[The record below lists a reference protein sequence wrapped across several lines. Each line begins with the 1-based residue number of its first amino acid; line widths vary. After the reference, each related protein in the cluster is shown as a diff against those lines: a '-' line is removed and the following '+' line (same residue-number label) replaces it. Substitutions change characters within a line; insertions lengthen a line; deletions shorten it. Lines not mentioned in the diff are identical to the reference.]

1 MSQGISHDKE
11 HHWVLRIEKLSIF
24 LKTINKHRGNSST
37 ELLVIAVEPKERT
50 KFFLAEL
57 ENVLTDVQLELREPL
72 DMLANLLVMVEN
84 AHAEVHLLNLA
95 PFKHV
100 HHVLEHQQVKVF

>member
-1 MSQGISHDKE
+1 MSQGIPHDIE
-11 HHWVLRIEKLSIF
+11 HYWVLRIKQLSIL
-24 LKTINKHRGNSST
+24 LKSLDKHRGNAST

-50 KFFLAEL
+50 QFFLAEL

-84 AHAEVHLLNLA
+84 AHTEVHLLNLA

-100 HHVLEHQQVKVF
+100 HHVLKHQQVKVF